1 MLIMICKR
9 EALHFLYFF
18 LDSKDPEIVWDSL
31 MDTGVTRSCMNYNTF
46 MKLGNSNLRQQGTPM
61 VTVADR
67 GNLGAIGATT
77 CKIHLGT
84 ETIKQDFIVCTYLKR
99 NLILGIDFAHSNC
112 TGIKW
117 MKEGTRILTLKRK
130 NVIEVTEDELRIPVT
145 TQRNVTIPMRTGGIF
160 HVDINATFDMNQVLT
175 PHTPY
180 FEEMPT
186 VYSHEIVVPP
196 IRKEDD
202 KFMHVMH
209 ITNVGADKL
218 WYIKKGDVVAFARSE
233 SEMVQYMDVLGLE
246 REIKQN
252 LQVKPRNWISKSAN
266 IPPIEIHETFANIED
281 TINSEHRLLN
291 LIDLHTKRK
300 TAEENSENLLKP
312 CKTDVEEE
320 LTWQIAKVLTEGTAN
335 QHEKKENSRESLQKR
350 KEIEDQWENIQEVV
364 ESDFLTSPADIYPN
378 RRVEL
383 EDAEISEE
391 KKDTLHSYAVNTM
404 MSFPRITKT

>member
-1 MLIMICKR
+1 
-9 EALHFLYFF
+9 
-18 LDSKDPEIVWDSL
+18 
-31 MDTGVTRSCMNYNTF
+31 
-46 MKLGNSNLRQQGTPM
+46 
-61 VTVADR
+61 
-67 GNLGAIGATT
+67 
-77 CKIHLGT
+77 
-84 ETIKQDFIVCTYLKR
+84 
-99 NLILGIDFAHSNC
+99 
-112 TGIKW
+112 

-130 NVIEVTEDELRIPVT
+130 NIIEVTEDELGIPVT
-145 TQRNVTIPMRTGGIF
+145 AWRNVTIPLRTGGIF
-160 HVDINATFDMNQVLT
+160 YVDINATFDTNQVLI

-186 VYSHEIVVPP
+186 VYPHEIVVPP

-209 ITNVGADKL
+209 ITNVGADKS
-218 WYIKKGDVVAFARSE
+218 WSIKKGDVVPFARSE
-233 SEMVQYMDVLGLE
+233 SETVQYMNVLGPE

-281 TINSEHRLLN
+281 TINGEHRLLN

-300 TAEENSENLLKP
+300 TVEKNSENSLKP

-320 LTWQIAKVLTEGTAN
+320 ELTGQIAEVLTEGTAN
-335 QHEKKENSRESLQKR
+335 QHEKEENSCESLQK
-350 KEIEDQWENIQEVV
+350 KEEIEGQWENIQEVV

-383 EDAEISEE
+383 EDVEIPEE
-391 KKDTLHSYAVNTM
+391 TKGHFAQLCSQYKDVYSKNNQDIGKTTLIEMEIDTRDSLLVAQSPYTLPLKHY
-404 MSFPRITKT
+404 